1 MFIVCHVSFVIT
13 TPMFYINYD
22 IKKNS
27 SRSGSIKVP
36 LLPPAFPLLRLLFL
50 SFDLHLT
57 TEAEQLHPFVRP
69 A

>member
-1 MFIVCHVSFVIT
+1 MSIVCHVSFAIT
-13 TPMFYINYD
+13 TPMFYINYE

-27 SRSGSIKVP
+27 SRPDSIKVP

-50 SFDLHLT
+50 PFDLPLT
-57 TEAEQLHPFVRP
+57 KEAEQLHPFARP

>member
-1 MFIVCHVSFVIT
+1 MPCIICHHDTHVL
-13 TPMFYINYD
+13 YINYE

-57 TEAEQLHPFVRP
+57 TEAEQLHPFASP